1 MKQLTFISDT
11 HNKHRQLTRDL
22 DHGGDFLFHT
32 GDISSM
38 GYNHEIIDFCKWF
51 NSLDNFAHK
60 VFIAGNHDFGF
71 QERPGDIG
79 EILSMFPN
87 ITYLQ
92 DSFIELDGLKIYGSP
107 WQPRFHDWA
116 FNADP
121 GEDIQQHWN
130 KIPTGLDVL
139 LTHGPAFG
147 MLDDVDRNRGVHLGC
162 VDLYNTILK
171 TKPKIHCSGHIHTGY
186 GFKMLQTPG
195 NNTIFINASALNEQY
210 VYAHKPISFGVD

>member
-1 MKQLTFISDT
+1 MKRLTFISDT
-11 HNKHRQLTRDL
+11 HNKHRQLTLDL

-51 NSLDNFAHK
+51 NSLDRFAHK

-71 QERPGDIG
+71 QERPDEIK
-79 EILSMFPN
+79 EILKSFPK

-92 DSFIELDGLKIYGSP
+92 DSFIELDGVKIYGSP
-107 WQPRFHDWA
+107 WQPRFHNWA

-130 KIPTGLDVL
+130 KIPNGLDVL
-139 LTHGPAFG
+139 LTHGPVFG

-171 TKPKIHCSGHIHTGY
+171 VQPKIHCCGHIHTGY
-186 GFKMLQTPG
+186 GFKDVP
-195 NNTIFINASALNEQY
+195 NSRTIFINASSLNERY
-210 VYAHKPISFGVD
+210 VYAHKPISIGLD